1 MQAKVKK
8 IINYIK
14 SLGWGKEDVKK
25 ILVFII
31 MLLIACIVFNKFL
44 RIKVRG
50 YVDSDIRG
58 SVDIGNA
65 VQTYQLP

>member
-1 MQAKVKK
+1 MQVKVKK

-14 SLGWGKEDVKK
+14 SLSWGKEDVKK
-25 ILVFII
+25 ILMFII
-31 MLLIACIVFNKFL
+31 MLLIACIILNKFL

-50 YVDSDIRG
+50 SVDSDISG

-65 VQTYQLP
+65 VQAYQLP